1 MILQDATMLAPPP
14 EPATPHSVKDMDF
27 KGLIT
32 DKASNTGMH
41 GIPNLTRSNS
51 WFRKIFWL
59 LLVVGGLC
67 EYYNTPANLPPHE
80 TLLACD

>member
-1 MILQDATMLAPPP
+1 MEPTKMSYKDMMLQSPP
-14 EPATPHSVKDMDF
+14 EPATAHSVKDLDM

-41 GIPNLTRSNS
+41 GIPNVYRSNS

-59 LLVVGGLC
+59 ALVVGGLC
-67 EYYNTPANLPPHE
+67 KLV
-80 TLLACD
+80 